1 MITREKRPKP
11 VATEDARRRAAFTL
25 PEVMVVSG
33 LFSLM
38 VAGSVCC
45 QMFGMRQD
53 QWVNSKIGATE
64 MARLGFN
71 DLANDVRSAKV
82 WDIGNGNL
90 TSFTGIPPGTN
101 QRGNALKLCM
111 TTDTNQYYLYYFDT
125 NKLMLYRGHSGS
137 TTRTCVA
144 QSLTNTMYFQAQN
157 HRGDN
162 MTDLTHKNVI
172 NVVMQFCQYQYPI
185 TKIGPGCLYDYYK
198 MEMRL
203 TPHTPDG
210 P

>member
-1 MITREKRPKP
+1 MITREKRPKSA
-11 VATEDARRRAAFTL
+11 ATEGARRAAFTL
-25 PEVMVVSG
+25 PEVMVVSA
-33 LFSLM
+33 LFGLM
-38 VAGSVCC
+38 VAGSVYC

-53 QWVNSKIGATE
+53 QWVNSKIGASE

-71 DLANDVRSAKV
+71 DLANDIRSAKV

-90 TSFTGIPPGTN
+90 NSFTAIPLGDN
-101 QRGNALKLCM
+101 QRGNAIKLSM
-111 TTDTNQYYLYYFDT
+111 TTDTNQYYMYFFDT
-125 NKLMLYRGHSGS
+125 NACRLYRGHSGS

-144 QSLTNTMYFQAQN
+144 QSLTNTMYFQAQTY
-157 HRGDN
+157 RGDN
-162 MTDLTHKNVI
+162 QTDLTHKAVI

-198 MEMRL
+198 MELRL